1 MSWREALSPVQMAR
15 VALVAPAAHSR
26 AMLEEVARSA
36 VVELD
41 LPFAPGTDVEEI
53 DRVLRVAVVSE
64 PFVGYA
70 AWTPGR
76 EVAALAR
83 RLSSLGA
90 AVVPLRHPAGVQPPT
105 LLTGSGR
112 SPKMSRTLV
121 DTYGTVPYRDVDPS
135 PLAGIAYVVM
145 FGIMFGDVGH
155 GAVLLLVGL
164 LLRTGWIKRL
174 DKLKRVW
181 LFVAGAG
188 LAAMVFGVLYG
199 EAFGPTGLV
208 PVVWLSPLE
217 QPVPLLIAGI
227 VFGAGL
233 LAISYL
239 LGTIN
244 RVREGGWGYAL
255 YARTG
260 VAGSLLFVAV
270 GLLVLGIV
278 QSLEPFIVVAIV
290 LATTALVFIFIG
302 LFVDAGGHAT
312 GVFQAS
318 IELFDT
324 VIRLGSNVI
333 SFARLA
339 AFGLTHAA
347 LLTVVWQG
355 TQAFWTPGWG
365 YVAAVVLFVVGNVL
379 TFALEALV
387 SGVQALRLEYYE
399 IFSRIFEEE
408 GRPFHPWAP
417 SVSALAAQP
426 EAALGAP
433 DSEPSGDRAGTQPE
447 RSLS

>member
-15 VALVAPAAHSR
+15 VGLVAPAVNGR

-41 LPFAPGTDVEEI
+41 LPFVPGTDPEEI
-53 DRVLRVAVVSE
+53 DRVLQAAVISE
-64 PFVGYA
+64 PLVGFV

-76 EVAALAR
+76 EVAPLAK
-83 RLSSLGA
+83 RLSPLGA
-90 AVVPLRHPAGVQPPT
+90 AVVPLRHPAGSQPPT
-105 LLTGSGR
+105 MFTGSGR
-112 SPKMSRTLV
+112 SPGMSRTLV

-135 PLAGIAYVVM
+135 PLAGVAYVVM

-155 GAVLLLVGL
+155 GAILLLAGL

-174 DKLKRVW
+174 DTLKRVW

-188 LAAMVFGVLYG
+188 LAAMIFGVLYG

-208 PVVWLSPLE
+208 PVVWLDPMAE
-217 QPVPLLIAGI
+217 PVPLLISAI

-239 LGTIN
+239 VGTIN

-260 VAGSLLFVAV
+260 AAGSLLFVAV
-270 GLLVLGIV
+270 GLLILGIV
-278 QSLEPFIVVAIV
+278 QSLEPFIVVAIM
-290 LATTALVFIFIG
+290 LAIIALTFIFIG
-302 LFVDAGGHAT
+302 LFIDAGGHAT

-347 LLTVVWQG
+347 LLTVIWEG
-355 TQAFWTPGWG
+355 TQAFWAPGWG
-365 YVAAVVLFVVGNVL
+365 YVAAILLFTVGNIL

-387 SGVQALRLEYYE
+387 AGVQALRLEYYE
-399 IFSRIFEEE
+399 IFSRIFEGE
-408 GRPFHPWAP
+408 GRPFRPWAP
-417 SVSALAAQP
+417 TLSAPPAHSESSLIVPAR
-426 EAALGAP
+426 EVVGATASP
-433 DSEPSGDRAGTQPE
+433 KPE
-447 RSLS
+447 RPSS